1 MTNIYIHSL
10 PIAFGILV
18 FFMFFKKN
26 NKRSKDAQTQVC
38 KTRSKDAQTQVCKT
52 RSKDA
57 QTQVCKIITKD
68 AQTQVEFDISDF
80 IMVDY
85 CPRV

>member
-38 KTRSKDAQTQVCKT
+38 KTRSKDAQTQVCK
-52 RSKDA
+52 
-57 QTQVCKIITKD
+57 IITKD